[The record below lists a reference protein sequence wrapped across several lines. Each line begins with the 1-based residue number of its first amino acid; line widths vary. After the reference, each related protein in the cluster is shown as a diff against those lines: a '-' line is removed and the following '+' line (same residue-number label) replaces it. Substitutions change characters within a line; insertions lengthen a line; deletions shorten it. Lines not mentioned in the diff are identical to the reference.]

1 MYTPENI
8 PITHLVGT
16 KGQIYP
22 EPPQTSGKP
31 EFMQMVDSL
40 RKKGRKLLA
49 IKYATT
55 QQLIDDNSVEAQ
67 PYY

>member
-8 PITHLVGT
+8 PITHLVST

-31 EFMQMVDSL
+31 EFMQMVESL
-40 RKKGRKLLA
+40 REKGRKLLA
-49 IKYATT
+49 IKYATKRS
-55 QQLIDDNSVEAQ
+55 LIDYNSIET
-67 PYY
+67 